1 MSRITKT
8 LSVILSLALLISAFV
23 AVIPQNVSA
32 LTYRTGANSA
42 HSSYKGSRFY
52 SNFQKLELTGD
63 GRTDV
68 VAVAL
73 SQLGYVESSTAYDFD
88 GEGAGSGNNTEYC
101 YNMGNYGEGYG
112 YYWCATFVSWA
123 LYQAQCSD
131 QMGYAD
137 WIRNHKGDEDYIWC
151 EVSCS
156 TWANQLRLFNYFKKS
171 AAAGNNYKPQSG
183 DLIFFS
189 WSGATSSEDHIGIVV
204 YSDDSYVYTV
214 EGNTSSQNSLDS
226 NGDGLYFKKYALNY
240 QYITGYGV
248 LPYKTVDTVE
258 KIDYS
263 GENPTPGYYMCN
275 ASKYI
280 YSSETATSSSLA
292 TLRYSM
298 FEVTEIASNGRL
310 KAKGIT
316 TTSGEVV
323 EGYIENNT
331 ARVIQITS
339 SETTLSEQL
348 SNLIKLAESADEE
361 DYTTENYESLQAT
374 LAKAQALL
382 TDENATDDQLSE
394 MISALE
400 TVINNKIPPEVIP
413 VDSPDNYTFPTR
425 DLYYNSSSSTV
436 FTGDDVKWVQAML
449 VQLGYDIDIDGSY
462 GPATKTV
469 MTQFQSDY
477 GLDPDGSCGPA
488 TRAKLS
494 ELWEEMKLANIE
506 IALDVTFSNVEDGET
521 VETATIGDTLYLG
534 FDLTEA
540 ETGESIND
548 VVEKTYT
555 VTLSIVGP
563 DGEAVETAELDSLD
577 NGSISVI
584 TDAVGE
590 YTATVT
596 VEGDIDFAYEAVIT
610 VEAEYL
616 LGDVNCDREVTS
628 LDYIMI
634 KRIIMETYTAS
645 AEALLAADV
654 NKNGT
659 IENADYILLKR
670 AIMGT
675 YTIA

>member
-1 MSRITKT
+1 MTRFRKS
-8 LSVILSLALLISAFV
+8 LSVILSLALLVSVFV
-23 AVIPQNVSA
+23 AVVPQNVSA
-32 LTYRTGANSA
+32 LSYRTGANSA
-42 HSSYKGSRFY
+42 HSTYKGSRFY

-101 YNMGNYGEGYG
+101 YNMGDYGEGYG

-123 LYQAQCSD
+123 LYQAQCTD
-131 QMGYAD
+131 QMGYSD
-137 WIRNHKGDEDYIWC
+137 WIRNHKGDEEYIWC

-156 TWANQLRLFNYFKKS
+156 TWATQLRLFNYFKKS

-226 NGDGLYFKKYALNY
+226 NGDGLYFKKYALDY
-240 QYITGYGV
+240 KYITGYGV

-263 GENPTPGYYMCN
+263 GANPTPGYYMCN

-280 YSSETATSSSLA
+280 YASETATSSSIA

-316 TTSGEVV
+316 TTTGEVV

-339 SETTLSEQL
+339 AETTLAEQL
-348 SNLIKLAESADEE
+348 NNVIKLAESADEE
-361 DYTTENYESLQAT
+361 DYTTENYESLQST
-374 LAKAQALL
+374 LIKAKALL
-382 TDENATDDQLSE
+382 TDENATDDQISE

-400 TVINNKIPPEVIP
+400 TAINNKKDPEVIP

-425 DLYYNSSSSTV
+425 DLYYNSSSTV

-494 ELWEEMKLANIE
+494 SLWEEMKLANIE
-506 IALDVTFSNVEDGET
+506 IALDATFSNVENGET
-521 VETATIGDTLYLG
+521 VETATVGDTLYLG
-534 FDLTEA
+534 FDLTAA

-548 VVEKTYT
+548 VVEKAYT
-555 VTLSIVGP
+555 VTLSIVDP
-563 DGEAVETAELDSLD
+563 DGNVVETAELDSLD
-577 NGSISVI
+577 NGLISAI
-584 TDAVGE
+584 TEKVGE
-590 YTATVT
+590 YKAIVN
-596 VEGDIDFAYEAVIT
+596 VEGDVDFNYEAVIT
-610 VEAEYL
+610 VEASYI
-616 LGDVNCDREVTS
+616 LGDVDGNNEVAS
-628 LDYIMI
+628 LDYIVLR
-634 KRIIMETYTAS
+634 RIIMGTYTAS
-645 AEALLAADV
+645 AEATLAGDI
-654 NKNGT
+654 NKNGEIDNT
-659 IENADYILLKR
+659 DYILLKR